1 MTKDWRELLTLLG
14 EDNVKRIKNE
24 VTDALIENLKDSIDA
39 YYLCSP
45 ELFNELMC
53 ELIEEVFSKERS
65 KFKKALKAHMEKIIK
80 EMNEVEE

>member
-1 MTKDWRELLTLLG
+1 MERTIALLG
-14 EDNVKRIKNE
+14 ADNVERIKNE

-53 ELIEEVFSKERS
+53 ELIEEVFSKERP
-65 KFKKALKAHMEKIIK
+65 KFKKALKAQMEKIIK
-80 EMNEVEE
+80 EMNEEQET